1 MQQLDQIIGDH
12 PFTKE
17 LKSDYL
23 QTIAGCGRNVIFNP
37 GDRIFREGEP
47 ADHFYLLRHGRV
59 ALEISA
65 PDRNTIRVQTLGAGE
80 LVGASWLVP
89 PYRWLWDARAL
100 EPTRAVELNAVCLRE
115 KCDADHGFGY
125 ELMKRLA
132 PAIGKRLQAAR
143 LQLLDIYGTV
153 D

>member
-1 MQQLDQIIGDH
+1 MQQLDQIIAGH
-12 PFTKE
+12 PFMKD

-23 QTIAGCGRNVIFNP
+23 KIIAGCGRNVIFHA
-37 GDRIFREGEP
+37 GDPIFREGDA

-65 PDRNTIRVQTLGAGE
+65 PGRNAIRVQTLGSGE

-89 PYRWLWDARAL
+89 PYRWVWDATAL
-100 EPTRAVELNAVCLRE
+100 ELTRLVEFNAVCLRE
-115 KCDADHGFGY
+115 KCDADHDFGY

-143 LQLLDIYGTV
+143 LQLLDIYGTAG
-153 D
+153 